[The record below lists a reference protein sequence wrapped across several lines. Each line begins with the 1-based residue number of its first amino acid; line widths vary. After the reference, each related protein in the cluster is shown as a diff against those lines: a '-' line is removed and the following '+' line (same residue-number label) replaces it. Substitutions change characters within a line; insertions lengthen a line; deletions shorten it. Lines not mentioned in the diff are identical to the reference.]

1 MVKGRRDVRSYP
13 IGLATLDDGRIT
25 TAYRAVERLICATC
39 TRPIQPDDL
48 FARRTQR
55 ASMLT
60 AGQTRIAVC
69 AVCRPLHLEGHTV
82 AASAASLA
90 EEEQGR

>member
-1 MVKGRRDVRSYP
+1 MAKGRRDVRSHP
-13 IGLATLDDGRIT
+13 IGLATLNDGRTT

-48 FARRTQR
+48 FSRRTQP

-60 AGQTRIAVC
+60 ARQTRVTVC
-69 AVCRPLHLEGHTV
+69 AVCRPLHLEGHAV
-82 AASAASLA
+82 VASLA
-90 EEEQGR
+90 EEEQGQ